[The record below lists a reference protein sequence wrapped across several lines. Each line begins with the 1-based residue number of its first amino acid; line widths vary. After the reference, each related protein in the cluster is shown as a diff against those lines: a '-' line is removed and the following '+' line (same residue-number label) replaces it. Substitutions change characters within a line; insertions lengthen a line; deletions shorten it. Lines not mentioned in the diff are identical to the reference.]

1 MTFKSLKTLTLVGTA
16 ALALGLSY
24 HAAKA
29 ADSETVEVLMDIES
43 GITAT
48 AGTTM
53 EFGDWLVGVHSG
65 ENPTLTMAVATGT
78 VTPGNMTL
86 SRLVKLDG
94 TVTTAGTVVVTLPS
108 GANGVTL
115 QMQRGAVSAFS
126 GATEFT
132 MTQVTYANSDN
143 VAQTGVLALA
153 TPVPIEVDV
162 GATGATVSFGGTITA
177 TATPATDGAHTAT
190 FNVAF
195 AY

>member
-1 MTFKSLKTLTLVGTA
+1 MNFKTLKNLAIIGTA
-16 ALALGLSY
+16 ALALSY
-24 HAAKA
+24 GAAKA

-53 EFGDWLVGVHSG
+53 DFGDWLVGVHAS
-65 ENPTLTMAVATGT
+65 ETPTLTMAVATGN
-78 VTPGNMTL
+78 VTAGGTTL
-86 SRLVKLDG
+86 SRLVKLTG
-94 TVTTAGTVVVTLPS
+94 AATTAGTVVVTLPS

-126 GATEFT
+126 AATEFT
-132 MTQVTYANSDN
+132 MTSVTYLNSDN
-143 VAQTGVLALA
+143 ALQTGTLALA
-153 TPVPIEVDV
+153 TPVPIDV
-162 GATGATVSFGGTITA
+162 TTGATGATVSFGGVITA

-190 FNVAF
+190 FNVSF